1 MITKSKL
8 KPFLVIVILLNAI
21 NSCNANASAGW
32 YPTKIGDYIDTDFC
46 VPAGT
51 RSPVFLQSMPGKT
64 LAVIKFKKLKID
76 SYCRDEAQFGFSRA
90 GLYHLRYRW
99 RVNVNGS
106 WGIQLKIPNLKVV
119 VYGWP
124 DGIEVTPSP

>member
-1 MITKSKL
+1 VINKRKL
-8 KPFLVIVILLNAI
+8 KLLLVIIILLNTI
-21 NSCNANASAGW
+21 NPRNANASAGW
-32 YPTKIGDYIDTDFC
+32 YPTKVGDYIDTDFC

-64 LAVIKFKKLKID
+64 LVVIKFKKLKVD

-90 GLYHLRYRW
+90 GLYHLKYRW
-99 RVNVNGS
+99 RVNINGS
-106 WGIQLKIPNLKVV
+106 CGIQLRIPNLKAT

-124 DGIEVTPSP
+124 DGIEVNPSP

>member
-21 NSCNANASAGW
+21 NSSNANASAGW

-51 RSPVFLQSMPGKT
+51 RSPVFLQSMQGKT

-76 SYCRDEAQFGFSRA
+76 SYCRDEAKFGFSPA
-90 GLYHLRYRW
+90 GLYHLKYRW

>member
-21 NSCNANASAGW
+21 NSWNANASAGW

-64 LAVIKFKKLKID
+64 LAVIKFKKLKVD
-76 SYCRDEAQFGFSRA
+76 SYCRDEAQLGFSSA
-90 GLYHLRYRW
+90 GLYHLKYRW

>member
-21 NSCNANASAGW
+21 NSSNANASAGW

-51 RSPVFLQSMPGKT
+51 RSPVFLQSMQGKT
-64 LAVIKFKKLKID
+64 LAVIKFKKLKVD
-76 SYCRDEAQFGFSRA
+76 SYCRDEAKFGFSPA
-90 GLYHLRYRW
+90 GLYHLKYRW